1 MLLAVSAAAQTKIA
15 TVDMEKILK
24 NYWKTQQVSALIET
38 NRLLLQKDDQSMRDD
53 FKKDSDEYQ
62 KLLDSA
68 NDQALSAD
76 EREKNRLAAD
86 AKLKQLQDHENA
98 INQYERQAQATLA
111 DKQQQAEQNLFKDI
125 QKQVADRAKAG
136 GYTLVVNTAA
146 QTIIVYS
153 ADDNDLT
160 DDVIKQLNAG
170 APIDMTKPAS
180 TTATPPALN
189 SLGNP

>member
-1 MLLAVSAAAQTKIA
+1 MKNLRLILFTILLPMLLAVSAAAQTKIA

-136 GYTLVVNTAA
+136 GYTLVVNTA
-146 QTIIVYS
+146 
-153 ADDNDLT
+153 
-160 DDVIKQLNAG
+160 
-170 APIDMTKPAS
+170 
-180 TTATPPALN
+180 
-189 SLGNP
+189 